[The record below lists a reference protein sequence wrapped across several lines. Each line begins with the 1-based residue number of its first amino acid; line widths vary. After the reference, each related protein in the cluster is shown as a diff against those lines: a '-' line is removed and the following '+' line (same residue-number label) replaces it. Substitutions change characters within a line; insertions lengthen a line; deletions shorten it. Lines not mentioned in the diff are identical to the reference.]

1 MAVVGRKSKELY
13 RLTIFILKIIPI
25 CLAICDILNTLFW
38 LIGINCEFLSYI
50 GGISF
55 LTIIFLYLSS
65 IAFNFCFYHRVFIH
79 YVTAN
84 NIISIIDYYEVIEV
98 PYIIYLIMIGLLLF
112 ILLYIHIKRHNIKV
126 ARFKNTI

>member
-38 LIGINCEFLSYI
+38 LIDINCEFLSYI

-65 IAFNFCFYHRVFIH
+65 IAFNFCFFHRVFIH

-84 NIISIIDYYEVIEV
+84 NIISIIDYYEIIEV

-112 ILLYIHIKRHNIKV
+112 ILLYMHIKRHNIKI